1 MSTASDFERNRRARR
16 RRARLRKKRIRAAI
30 ILIAFIAVIIIVCVA
45 VSNCKNNGE
54 QIDAAEATLS
64 PEELVPTPIPAES
77 TLAIPDPSEEN
88 NLLQIIA
95 DAGQTKYC
103 YLTFDDGPTEE
114 IAPQIL
120 DVLRRYNVKATFFE
134 VGSLIESNPDIA
146 RRVYEEGHLIAN
158 HSYGH
163 NYEKLYASTDSFI
176 TDILQ
181 CESAIASVTDG
192 EVPFRLIRFPGGS
205 YEEGDYASIK
215 QDCIQTLRDNNYY
228 YINWN
233 CANGDAQGK
242 TKDAEDL
249 LEFLKE
255 SSAGYNNLIVLMH
268 DASSKQSTVDAL
280 GSIIEYLSGE
290 GYTFHRLDDI
300 DYQGSKSSAQTAS
313 ASGSESEES
322 STTSSSSGESVT
334 SSSTG
339 TSASSS
345 SGSTSSSSSTDE
357 DSSSDEESTG
367 DSSNEEDE
375 DAAETEEPEEATPRP
390 TAVPA
395 STGAIV
401 IQ

>member
-45 VSNCKNNGE
+45 VSNCKNNGN
-54 QIDAAEATLS
+54 QSLGGDAAEATLS
-64 PEELVPTPIPAES
+64 PEELIPTAIPTS
-77 TLAIPDPSEEN
+77 TLAIPSAAEEN

-95 DAGQTKYC
+95 DAGQTKHC

-114 IAPQIL
+114 ITPQIL

-134 VGSLIESNPDIA
+134 VGTLIESNPDVA

-163 NYEKLYASTDSFI
+163 NYEKLYASTESFI
-176 TDILQ
+176 TDILE
-181 CESAIASVTDG
+181 CENAIKSVTNG
-192 EVPFRLIRFPGGS
+192 EVPFNLIRFLGGS
-205 YEEGDYASIK
+205 YEEGEYASIK
-215 QDCIQTLRDNNYY
+215 QDCIQTLKDNNYY

-300 DYQGSKSSAQTAS
+300 DYQGSKSSVQT
-313 ASGSESEES
+313 GS
-322 STTSSSSGESVT
+322 TSSGESET
-334 SSSTG
+334 SSAAGSENE
-339 TSASSS
+339 TSSDNTSVSSSGNSSS
-345 SGSTSSSSSTDE
+345 SDS
-357 DSSSDEESTG
+357 DSSSDDENDNESS
-367 DSSNEEDE
+367 DEEDG
-375 DAAETEEPEEATPRP
+375 DLTETSEPEPEEATPRP